1 MCPRMFRNNV
11 IVIGFFFCFQHAAF
25 AGGIVSEGEKIAMK
39 WCAKCHVVSDE
50 QTTAL
55 ADAPSFKFIAS
66 QYEASLNALGAF
78 IADPHPIMP
87 SLSLTRREIQ
97 DLLAYIDSLK

>member
-1 MCPRMFRNNV
+1 MHTRNV
-11 IVIGFFFCFQHAAF
+11 FSLAILLFVSLGTADPASAEGLVSEGQRLAKKWCAECH
-25 AGGIVSEGEKIAMK
+25 IVSE
-39 WCAKCHVVSDE
+39 D

-66 QYEASLNALGAF
+66 RYENSLGALGAF
-78 IADPHPIMP
+78 LTDPHPIMP
-87 SLSLTRREIQ
+87 SVSLTRREIQ